1 MHARGVLNSLTLLIL
16 CQFLGEIIGRG
27 LGLPVP
33 GPVVGLL
40 LLLAGLI
47 ARDRMTGRGPGQDLK
62 ATAAGL
68 LGNLGLLFVP
78 AGVGVVT
85 QLDVLGRNWL
95 PVAVAILISTFLG
108 LVVTGWVMQ
117 RLARGEGG

>member
-1 MHARGVLNSLTLLIL
+1 MLNALTLLVS
-16 CQFLGEIIGRG
+16 CQFVGEILARG
-27 LGLPVP
+27 AGLPIP

-47 ARDRMTGRGPGQDLK
+47 FRARLGRGGPGEALK
-62 ATAAGL
+62 ATASGL

-95 PVAVAILISTFLG
+95 PITVAILISTFIG
-108 LVVTGWVMQ
+108 LMVAGWVMQ
-117 RLARGEGG
+117 RFAEPEEER

>member
-1 MHARGVLNSLTLLIL
+1 MLNALTLLVS
-16 CQFLGEIIGRG
+16 CQFVGEVAARG

-40 LLLAGLI
+40 LLLAGLLL
-47 ARDRMTGRGPGQDLK
+47 RERLGHGGPSQDLK
-62 ATAAGL
+62 STAQGL

-85 QLDVLGRNWL
+85 QLDVLGRTWL
-95 PVAVAILISTFLG
+95 PVAVSILVSTTLG
-108 LVVTGWVMQ
+108 LAAAGWVMQ
-117 RLARGEGG
+117 RLAGPEDAPR